1 MCIQI
6 NGNTDNISATDG
18 GLTISDLDINQSGIS
33 TFNGNIDANGD
44 LDVDGHTNLDNVSIV
59 GVATVTDKFVL
70 DNGTN
75 AGQDIQWQPTN
86 NRLAFFDN
94 VKATF
99 GNTVD
104 LQIFHNGSDSVIS
117 HISGGRGDLKILS
130 GGSQSIEC
138 VKAGAVN
145 IAHNGNNK
153 LLTTATGVT
162 INGTVV
168 ATGADIAESIAVNRP
183 RIVLSAPNDGTNY
196 RHLFGANLKVDSSGT
211 FTTPTANISG
221 GGWEYLPA
229 NSLNAHGDIRY
240 LSAPDTNATTSTPVE
255 RLRITSAGYLN
266 IGTDLT
272 NSTYLVSSRGVGH
285 NRVEIMSTDNNSA
298 GIYLRTFNSGSQVS
312 SATVR
317 TDNSG
322 NLQFYTAAG
331 GSEGERLRITS
342 GGDTTIN
349 GDLTVSSGTSGDAK
363 LIIEADTD
371 NNNESD
377 NPTLV
382 FKQDGGI
389 EVSSIGHG
397 LLSGDQNGLVLAT
410 SCTNGYMSFATGS
423 TNGHTNATERLR
435 IDSSGNIKL
444 SSDVLQTLAVKNYG
458 YSGSYKSI
466 MVGNPNS
473 NSGTVALCVDVSAIS
488 GSSFHAQNQVI
499 TGYRGFLTP
508 NAAGN
513 NFIGVFARDASAN
526 KIYFGPSTSG
536 GITNGPLTATGD
548 NKIGIN
554 ESSPSNTLHVAGTT
568 STSAGGLLRLKVTT
582 GDNFIL
588 YDNTHDS
595 TEWAV
600 GNDSATRSNYDVWY
614 NNGSSYDLRTR
625 IDANGYFSI
634 GGTTNVGT
642 LLHIENGS
650 GDAYIRCRGSVNKA
664 LLFTNSDGTGHGFIG
679 SGGTNGGGG
688 ADLGIQSN
696 SYVVFGSVDVNVG
709 SDYNSSNGVFTASV
723 AGVYLF
729 HISSIAFN
737 NTATVFRYYLHIN
750 NSKTGS
756 GNDAHLRIDR
766 NNNGYANQYGANASY
781 TYYKYMN
788 VNDTARVYFDPDD
801 NSAQAYGGSD
811 YFKFSGHLVG

>member
-1 MCIQI
+1 MAAFNFPNSPSVNDTYTA
-6 NGNTDNISATDG
+6 NGVSFKWNGEIWQRISASTG
-18 GLTISDLDINQSGIS
+18 AQGATGPTGAQGATGSTGPTGPSGSATISSNADNRVITGGSG
-33 TFNGNIDANGD
+33 
-44 LDVDGHTNLDNVSIV
+44 TNLV
-59 GVATVTDKFVL
+59 GESNL
-70 DNGTN
+70 
-75 AGQDIQWQPTN
+75 
-86 NRLAFFDN
+86 
-94 VKATF
+94 TF
-99 GNTVD
+99 
-104 LQIFHNGSDSVIS
+104 
-117 HISGGRGDLKILS
+117 
-130 GGSQSIEC
+130 
-138 VKAGAVN
+138 
-145 IAHNGNNK
+145 
-153 LLTTATGVT
+153 
-162 INGTVV
+162 
-168 ATGADIAESIAVNRP
+168 
-183 RIVLSAPNDGTNY
+183 DGT
-196 RHLFGANLKVDSSGT
+196 S
-211 FTTPTANISG
+211 
-221 GGWEYLPA
+221 
-229 NSLNAHGDIRY
+229 
-240 LSAPDTNATTSTPVE
+240 
-255 RLRITSAGYLN
+255 
-266 IGTDLT
+266 
-272 NSTYLVSSRGVGH
+272 
-285 NRVEIMSTDNNSA
+285 
-298 GIYLRTFNSGSQVS
+298 
-312 SATVR
+312 
-317 TDNSG
+317 
-322 NLQFYTAAG
+322 
-331 GSEGERLRITS
+331 
-342 GGDTTIN
+342 
-349 GDLTVSSGTSGDAK
+349 LTVSSGASGDCK

-371 NNNESD
+371 NNDEGD

-696 SYVVFGSVDVNVG
+696 SGNIVLHTTNGGVRMPNQPCFQAVVNGSHVQSNSYVVFGSVDVNVG

>member
-1 MCIQI
+1 MAAFNFPNSPSVNDTYTA
-6 NGNTDNISATDG
+6 NGVSFKWNGEIWQRISA
-18 GLTISDLDINQSGIS
+18 S
-33 TFNGNIDANGD
+33 TGAQGATGPTGAQGATGATGAQGATGN
-44 LDVDGHTNLDNVSIV
+44 
-59 GVATVTDKFVL
+59 
-70 DNGTN
+70 
-75 AGQDIQWQPTN
+75 
-86 NRLAFFDN
+86 
-94 VKATF
+94 
-99 GNTVD
+99 
-104 LQIFHNGSDSVIS
+104 NGSTGPTGPTGPTGAQGAQGATGATGAQGATGATGAQGATGA
-117 HISGGRGDLKILS
+117 GGSTGAQGATGS
-130 GGSQSIEC
+130 GGST
-138 VKAGAVN
+138 GAQ
-145 IAHNGNNK
+145 G
-153 LLTTATGVT
+153 ATGST
-162 INGTVV
+162 GPTGPTGAQG
-168 ATGADIAESIAVNRP
+168 ATGSTGPTGPSGSATISSNADNRVITGGSGTNLVGESN
-183 RIVLSAPNDGTNY
+183 LTFDGT
-196 RHLFGANLKVDSSGT
+196 S
-211 FTTPTANISG
+211 
-221 GGWEYLPA
+221 
-229 NSLNAHGDIRY
+229 
-240 LSAPDTNATTSTPVE
+240 
-255 RLRITSAGYLN
+255 
-266 IGTDLT
+266 
-272 NSTYLVSSRGVGH
+272 
-285 NRVEIMSTDNNSA
+285 
-298 GIYLRTFNSGSQVS
+298 
-312 SATVR
+312 
-317 TDNSG
+317 
-322 NLQFYTAAG
+322 
-331 GSEGERLRITS
+331 
-342 GGDTTIN
+342 
-349 GDLTVSSGTSGDAK
+349 LTVSSGASGDAK

-371 NNNESD
+371 NNDEGD

-423 TNGHTNATERLR
+423 TNGHTNATERIRITPSTVNIGGNFTQTTYPVSITTGSVNKKISFKAAAHNDLSNEGAAILFSRQSDGSAEIAGIFGHGNTSLGIAARDSLTFHAGGTSTYGAAPERLR
-435 IDSSGNIKL
+435 IDS
-444 SSDVLQTLAVKNYG
+444 
-458 YSGSYKSI
+458 
-466 MVGNPNS
+466 
-473 NSGTVALCVDVSAIS
+473 
-488 GSSFHAQNQVI
+488 
-499 TGYRGFLTP
+499 TG
-508 NAAGN
+508 
-513 NFIGVFARDASAN
+513 
-526 KIYFGPSTSG
+526 
-536 GITNGPLTATGD
+536 
-548 NKIGIN
+548 KIGIN

-568 STSAGGLLRLKVTT
+568 GTSAGGLLRLKVTT

-634 GGTTNVGT
+634 GGTTSVGT

-679 SGGTNGGGG
+679 SGGTNGGGS
-688 ADLGIQSN
+688 ADLAVQSNSGNIVLHTTNGGVRMPNQPCFQAVVNGSHVSSN

>member
-1 MCIQI
+1 MAAFNFPNSPSVNDTYTA
-6 NGNTDNISATDG
+6 NGVSFKWNGEIWQRISASTG
-18 GLTISDLDINQSGIS
+18 AQGATGPTGAQGATGSTGSQGASGSATISSNADNRVITGGSG
-33 TFNGNIDANGD
+33 
-44 LDVDGHTNLDNVSIV
+44 TNLV
-59 GVATVTDKFVL
+59 GESNL
-70 DNGTN
+70 
-75 AGQDIQWQPTN
+75 
-86 NRLAFFDN
+86 
-94 VKATF
+94 TF
-99 GNTVD
+99 
-104 LQIFHNGSDSVIS
+104 
-117 HISGGRGDLKILS
+117 
-130 GGSQSIEC
+130 
-138 VKAGAVN
+138 
-145 IAHNGNNK
+145 
-153 LLTTATGVT
+153 
-162 INGTVV
+162 
-168 ATGADIAESIAVNRP
+168 
-183 RIVLSAPNDGTNY
+183 DGT
-196 RHLFGANLKVDSSGT
+196 S
-211 FTTPTANISG
+211 
-221 GGWEYLPA
+221 
-229 NSLNAHGDIRY
+229 
-240 LSAPDTNATTSTPVE
+240 
-255 RLRITSAGYLN
+255 
-266 IGTDLT
+266 
-272 NSTYLVSSRGVGH
+272 
-285 NRVEIMSTDNNSA
+285 
-298 GIYLRTFNSGSQVS
+298 
-312 SATVR
+312 
-317 TDNSG
+317 
-322 NLQFYTAAG
+322 
-331 GSEGERLRITS
+331 
-342 GGDTTIN
+342 
-349 GDLTVSSGTSGDAK
+349 LTVSSGASGDAK

-371 NNNESD
+371 NNDEGD

-458 YSGSYKSI
+458 YSNSYKSI

-526 KIYFGPSTSG
+526 KIYFGPSTAG
-536 GITNGPLTATGD
+536 GITNGPLTATDD

-650 GDAYIRCRGSVNKA
+650 GDAYIRCRGSVN
-664 LLFTNSDGTGHGFIG
+664 
-679 SGGTNGGGG
+679 
-688 ADLGIQSN
+688 
-696 SYVVFGSVDVNVG
+696 
-709 SDYNSSNGVFTASV
+709 
-723 AGVYLF
+723 
-729 HISSIAFN
+729 
-737 NTATVFRYYLHIN
+737 
-750 NSKTGS
+750 
-756 GNDAHLRIDR
+756 
-766 NNNGYANQYGANASY
+766 
-781 TYYKYMN
+781 
-788 VNDTARVYFDPDD
+788 
-801 NSAQAYGGSD
+801 
-811 YFKFSGHLVG
+811 

>member
-1 MCIQI
+1 MAAFNFPNSPSVNDTYTA
-6 NGNTDNISATDG
+6 NGVSFKWNGEIWQRISA
-18 GLTISDLDINQSGIS
+18 S
-33 TFNGNIDANGD
+33 TGAQGATGPTGAQGATGATGAQGATGN
-44 LDVDGHTNLDNVSIV
+44 
-59 GVATVTDKFVL
+59 
-70 DNGTN
+70 
-75 AGQDIQWQPTN
+75 
-86 NRLAFFDN
+86 
-94 VKATF
+94 
-99 GNTVD
+99 
-104 LQIFHNGSDSVIS
+104 NGSTGPTGPTGPTGAQGAQGATGATGAQGATGATGAQGATGA
-117 HISGGRGDLKILS
+117 GGSTGAQGATGS
-130 GGSQSIEC
+130 GGST
-138 VKAGAVN
+138 GAQ
-145 IAHNGNNK
+145 G
-153 LLTTATGVT
+153 ATGST
-162 INGTVV
+162 GPTGPTGAQG
-168 ATGADIAESIAVNRP
+168 ATGSTGPTGPSGSATISSNADNRVITGGSGTNLVGESN
-183 RIVLSAPNDGTNY
+183 LTFDGT
-196 RHLFGANLKVDSSGT
+196 S
-211 FTTPTANISG
+211 
-221 GGWEYLPA
+221 
-229 NSLNAHGDIRY
+229 
-240 LSAPDTNATTSTPVE
+240 
-255 RLRITSAGYLN
+255 
-266 IGTDLT
+266 
-272 NSTYLVSSRGVGH
+272 
-285 NRVEIMSTDNNSA
+285 
-298 GIYLRTFNSGSQVS
+298 
-312 SATVR
+312 
-317 TDNSG
+317 
-322 NLQFYTAAG
+322 
-331 GSEGERLRITS
+331 
-342 GGDTTIN
+342 
-349 GDLTVSSGTSGDAK
+349 LTVSSGASGDAK

-371 NNNESD
+371 NNDEGD

-423 TNGHTNATERLR
+423 TNGHTNATERIRITPSTVNIGGNFTQTTYPVSITTGSVNKKISFGAAAHNDLSNEGSGIFFSRQSDGSAQIAGIFGHGNTSLGIAARDSLTFHAGGTSTYGAAPERLR
-435 IDSSGNIKL
+435 IDS
-444 SSDVLQTLAVKNYG
+444 
-458 YSGSYKSI
+458 
-466 MVGNPNS
+466 
-473 NSGTVALCVDVSAIS
+473 
-488 GSSFHAQNQVI
+488 
-499 TGYRGFLTP
+499 TG
-508 NAAGN
+508 
-513 NFIGVFARDASAN
+513 
-526 KIYFGPSTSG
+526 
-536 GITNGPLTATGD
+536 
-548 NKIGIN
+548 KIGIN

-568 STSAGGLLRLKVTT
+568 GTSAGGLLRLKVTT

-634 GGTTNVGT
+634 GGTTSVGT

-679 SGGTNGGGG
+679 SGGTNGGGS
-688 ADLGIQSN
+688 ADLAVQSNSGNIVLHTTNGGVRMPNQPCFQAVVNGSHVSSN

>member
-1 MCIQI
+1 MAAFNFPNSPSVNDTYTA
-6 NGNTDNISATDG
+6 NGVSFKWNGEIWQRISA
-18 GLTISDLDINQSGIS
+18 S
-33 TFNGNIDANGD
+33 T
-44 LDVDGHTNLDNVSIV
+44 
-59 GVATVTDKFVL
+59 
-70 DNGTN
+70 
-75 AGQDIQWQPTN
+75 
-86 NRLAFFDN
+86 
-94 VKATF
+94 
-99 GNTVD
+99 
-104 LQIFHNGSDSVIS
+104 
-117 HISGGRGDLKILS
+117 
-130 GGSQSIEC
+130 
-138 VKAGAVN
+138 GAQ
-145 IAHNGNNK
+145 G
-153 LLTTATGVT
+153 ATGPT
-162 INGTVV
+162 GAQG
-168 ATGADIAESIAVNRP
+168 ATGATGAQGATGNNGSTGPTGPTGPTGAQGATSAQGAQGATGSTGSTGPTGAQGATGSTGPTGPTGAQGATGSTGGSGPTGAQGAAGAQGATGPSGSATLNNVSNNRVMTAVSGTTLNAESN
-183 RIVLSAPNDGTNY
+183 LTFDGT
-196 RHLFGANLKVDSSGT
+196 T
-211 FTTPTANISG
+211 
-221 GGWEYLPA
+221 
-229 NSLNAHGDIRY
+229 
-240 LSAPDTNATTSTPVE
+240 
-255 RLRITSAGYLN
+255 
-266 IGTDLT
+266 
-272 NSTYLVSSRGVGH
+272 
-285 NRVEIMSTDNNSA
+285 
-298 GIYLRTFNSGSQVS
+298 
-312 SATVR
+312 
-317 TDNSG
+317 
-322 NLQFYTAAG
+322 
-331 GSEGERLRITS
+331 
-342 GGDTTIN
+342 
-349 GDLTVSSGTSGDAK
+349 LTVSSGTSGDAK

-371 NNNESD
+371 NNDEDD

-382 FKQDGGI
+382 FKQDGGV
-389 EVSSIGHG
+389 EVSAIGHG
-397 LLSGDQNGLVLAT
+397 LLSGDQNGLVIAN
-410 SCTNGYMSFATGS
+410 SVTNGYMSFATGS
-423 TNGHTNATERLR
+423 TNGHTNATEKIR
-435 IDSSGNIKL
+435 ITPSTVNIGGNFTQTTYPLSITTGSVNKKISFKAAAHNDLSNEGAAILFSRQSDGSAEIAGIFGHGNTSLGISARDSL
-444 SSDVLQTLAVKNYG
+444 T
-458 YSGSYKSI
+458 
-466 MVGNPNS
+466 
-473 NSGTVALCVDVSAIS
+473 
-488 GSSFHAQNQVI
+488 FHAGGTSTYGAAPERFRI
-499 TGYRGFLTP
+499 TSDGKF
-508 NAAGN
+508 
-513 NFIGVFARDASAN
+513 
-526 KIYFGPSTSG
+526 
-536 GITNGPLTATGD
+536 
-548 NKIGIN
+548 GIN

-679 SGGTNGGGG
+679 SGGTNGGGS
-688 ADLGIQSN
+688 ADLAVQSNSGNIVLHTTNGGVRMPNQPCFQAVVNGSHVQSN